1 MINEV
6 HLHRDDIETI
16 KQFMA
21 KFPDTEFVT
30 ITSDSSSGI
39 GSIVEAS
46 VKASL
51 NGDFVKVTKTI
62 MDESSW

>member
-1 MINEV
+1 MKNEV
-6 HLHRDDIETI
+6 SLHRDDIETI
-16 KQFMA
+16 KQFMS

-46 VKASL
+46 VKACL